1 MISIKISDEAL
12 KDLFLLE
19 GNRIRPAT
27 VIKGVPSNATL
38 ISSEVVGPGTMEMIW
53 DLHDG
58 VKTIS
63 TAQIIIESNT
73 AQCQALYDA
82 NLMGGYIP

>member
-1 MISIKISDEAL
+1 MISITISDTAL

-19 GNRIRPAT
+19 GKRIRPAT
-27 VIKGVPSNATL
+27 VIKGVPSDATL

-63 TAQIIIESNT
+63 PAQVIIESN
-73 AQCQALYDA
+73 ADAYEALYNA